1 MGSNMNK
8 IDIRELRE
16 ETGLTQK
23 AFADMY
29 EIPVSTLRKWEQ
41 HEAAP
46 PEYVL
51 KLIARTLP
59 GTDKNLIC
67 IEGKDGE
74 RYYYDSNKSLVAD
87 KFGNQIIISE
97 DLSDIKKQN
106 LTLYLKDLFDTFYEA
121 RDRFE
126 RDCRF
131 DRQEDIIWS

>member
-1 MGSNMNK
+1 MNK
-8 IDIRELRE
+8 IDIRELRD

-46 PEYVL
+46 PDYVL

-59 GTDKNLIC
+59 DTSRNWVC
-67 IEGKDGE
+67 IEGKDGNM
-74 RYYYDSNKSLVAD
+74 YYYNSGKGIVMDRL
-87 KFGNQIIISE
+87 GNQIPIKE
-97 DLSDIKKQN
+97 DLSDIKQHN
-106 LTLYLKDLFDTFYEA
+106 IPIYLKDLFDNFYAGIEK
-121 RDRFE
+121 FE

>member
-1 MGSNMNK
+1 MKS

-41 HEAAP
+41 HEASP
-46 PEYVL
+46 PNYVL

-59 GTDKNLIC
+59 C
-67 IEGKDGE
+67 IGNDCMRIDGRSGE
-74 RYYYDSNKSLVAD
+74 SYYYNSSKRTVMDRL
-87 KFGNQIIISE
+87 GNQIHINE
-97 DLSDIKKQN
+97 ELSDIKKQN
-106 LTLYLKDLFDTFYEA
+106 LPLYLKDLFDNYYEGVEKF
-121 RDRFE
+121 RH
-126 RDCRF
+126 DCKF